1 MVDVVEETHDPKID
15 EDPIPK
21 WNVVPDPLRDEDD
34 GPMDAPKFE
43 RDERPLLDEMG

>member
-1 MVDVVEETHDPKID
+1 MVQETLDPTVN

-34 GPMDAPKFE
+34 GPVETQKLVGVE
-43 RDERPLLDEMG
+43 RLVVDEMG